1 MTNNGKYTDLDLD
14 HKKELLVNL
23 KSLLLVTVSSS
34 SLSGT
39 NYDWLIK
46 QLWQNA
52 YDEVSTL
59 TDADINNSIVEI
71 EKARNP
77 FTEKGKILV
86 QKLTKKVDRE

>member
-23 KSLLLVTVSSS
+23 KSLMLVAVSFS
-34 SLSGT
+34 SLTGT

-46 QLWQNA
+46 ELWQNA
-52 YDEVSTL
+52 YDEISTL

-77 FTEKGKILV
+77 FTENGKILI
-86 QKLTKKVDRE
+86 QKLTRQTHD